1 MINNNNFPK
10 NLYND
15 EYLFD
20 EEIFDKSFES
30 VEVNFNSTSE
40 ESIIINSN
48 KNSNKLLLLKKAF
61 KKALSQRGLDNK
73 IKISYSQKNSNI
85 FINVNQIKTQV
96 VFCDLF
102 SKKVEISFENSQNK
116 INNTQMFLLVKTNEE
131 NNIFDFSG
139 VITSEEFIS
148 FLNKTK
154 ETGDKDKVVLPVD
167 IFEGGIGLLFSY
179 ARLLNKNAFKKNEF
193 FLNLYSNIFKRKNIY
208 KIALPSSLV
217 LASTISII
225 FGNKIFKPTVL
236 ATNSLDTRCADTLV
250 SKFTYITFIK
260 IQKSNYINIDELD
273 CSIINKIDKSDY
285 ANLKITTGRRD
296 GRIISC
302 MSDDSKNPCK
312 YKIGE
317 FKNIANPALALSE
330 IFPNNSKIEKDYIN
344 ESSSRLY
351 INILDSLSKNY
362 KKLDSTFLKFK
373 DKLEY

>member
-148 FLNKTK
+148 FLNNTK
-154 ETGDKDKVVLPVD
+154 EKGGKDKAVLPVD

-179 ARLLNKNAFKKNEF
+179 ARLLNKKAFRKNEF

-302 MSDDSKNPCK
+302 MSDESKNPCK

-317 FKNIANPALALSE
+317 FKNIANPALALLE
-330 IFPNNSKIEKDYIN
+330 IFPNNSKIEKDYLN